1 MGDSKDEMAVEE
13 RADEMTEA
21 AENAADSEAPVTEQ
35 HEEKDDYAAVRE
47 EKSLAEKD
55 AAELREM
62 KTSAVPV
69 AVAEIEDDENALM
82 VLKETRDLMKI
93 QVKQG
98 KVRTVTG
105 LVAACLF
112 GVLVV
117 FGITAGVKM
126 IGYLGQGMTLASH
139 AVDQLDTAMGTVGS
153 IERLIDAIGD
163 RLEAMD
169 FAALNNTIGNISDI
183 TDDIV
188 KATNDITSVTGDI
201 SKATSDI
208 AGTTDALK
216 EFADN
221 LANFRLFGR

>member
-1 MGDSKDEMAVEE
+1 MEDTK
-13 RADEMTEA
+13 A
-21 AENAADSEAPVTEQ
+21 AEEQKQESNTSGTEENTAEQKASDAEKADYTAA
-35 HEEKDDYAAVRE
+35 KE
-47 EKSLAEKD
+47 EKSIAE
-55 AAELREM
+55 AENTELREI
-62 KTSAVPV
+62 KTNAVPV

-98 KVRTVTG
+98 KVRTISNVAIAAI
-105 LVAACLF
+105 LVI
-112 GVLVV
+112 GVV
-117 FGITAGVKM
+117 FGIVQLGKGM
-126 IGYLGQGMTLASH
+126 EYLGQGMQLAGH
-139 AVDQLDTAMGTVGS
+139 AVDQLDVAMGTVAS
-153 IERLIDAIGD
+153 IEKLVDEISDTV
-163 RLEAMD
+163 EAMD
-169 FAALNNTIGNISDI
+169 FNALNNTLGNVSEI

>member
-1 MGDSKDEMAVEE
+1 MEDTK
-13 RADEMTEA
+13 A
-21 AENAADSEAPVTEQ
+21 AEEQKQESNTSGTEENTAEQKASDAEKADYTAA
-35 HEEKDDYAAVRE
+35 KE
-47 EKSLAEKD
+47 EKSIAE
-55 AAELREM
+55 AENTELREI
-62 KTSAVPV
+62 KTNAVPV

-98 KVRTVTG
+98 KVRTISNVAIAAI
-105 LVAACLF
+105 LVI
-112 GVLVV
+112 GVV
-117 FGITAGVKM
+117 FGIVQLGKGM
-126 IGYLGQGMTLASH
+126 EYLGQGMQLASH
-139 AVDQLDTAMGTVGS
+139 AVDQLDVAMGTVAS
-153 IERLIDAIGD
+153 IEKLVDEISDTV
-163 RLEAMD
+163 EAMD
-169 FAALNNTIGNISDI
+169 FNALNNTLGNVSEI